1 MNKGNL
7 VFGLDPSFSNSGLCI
22 IDIEGRGIYFFSIK
36 PPGKN
41 EDYETSLKRSEYIV
55 KEIVG
60 KFYLLNIG
68 FNICTDDYITV
79 LIYEE
84 PLITSQKA
92 SRLGLLSATIYS
104 FFASTLY
111 KELEFIDEAKDFF
124 SEVYIIPPNYV
135 SNLCRPIRKKYS
147 LNKKAASR
155 KVAEDI
161 LEYLVTEKSFEVYI
175 HNDKLNKDGLMKK
188 RKLTH
193 DECEAFLMA
202 LGYIR
207 DRVDRD
213 FIDKGL
219 LDSLSYKFFDKI
231 NIKKVY

>member
-1 MNKGNL
+1 MDKGNL
-7 VFGLDPSFSNSGLCI
+7 IFGLDPSFSNSGLCI
-22 IDIEGRGIYFFSIK
+22 VDIEGKGIYFFPIK

-41 EDYETSLKRSEYIV
+41 DNYETSLKRSEYIV

-60 KFYLLNIG
+60 KFYLLEDK
-68 FNICTDDYITV
+68 FNICSNEYKTV

-104 FFASTLY
+104 FFASILY
-111 KELEFIDEAKDFF
+111 KELGFIDEAKDFF

-135 SNLCRPIRKKYS
+135 SNLCRPVRKKYG
-147 LNKKAASR
+147 LNKKSASR

-161 LEYLVTEKSFEVYI
+161 LEYLVTRKNFEVYI
-175 HNDKLNKDGLMKK
+175 HNDKLNKDGSMKK

-193 DECEAFLMA
+193 DEGEAFLMA

-213 FIDKGL
+213 FIDKEL

-231 NIKKVY
+231 NIKDVY